1 MGSSCNLTPYFFD
14 IFVNV
19 SNKKFKSSNV
29 LLVPYILCNF
39 FNIDIGYPLLNKRSL
54 RIYLSSSSIPNLD
67 KLS

>member
-1 MGSSCNLTPYFFD
+1 MGSSCNLTPYLFD
-14 IFVNV
+14 IFDNV

-29 LLVPYILCNF
+29 LLVPYVDFNF
-39 FNIDIGYPLLNKRSL
+39 FNIAIGSPRVNKRSL